1 MSNDTPCAAAL
12 EERNGTAMA
21 CQASGSHACVH
32 SFSGLNCRYSLKS
45 GVQHSY
51 HVPELGSAPPT
62 RTEQL
67 AILF

>member
-21 CQASGSHACVH
+21 CQAGGSHACVH

-45 GVQHSY
+45 EFSIAIMSRN
-51 HVPELGSAPPT
+51 PDRRPLLGPNS
-62 RTEQL
+62 
-67 AILF
+67 